1 MSSAIDPSR
10 RAHAIVLSGAATSQG
25 LATALEQF
33 PDAAIVAAD
42 SGLAAAVALGVSVTV
57 VVGDFDSVDRD
68 QLKAAR
74 RQGAAVER
82 YSCEKDATDIELAV
96 HTAVA
101 RGATSVCVV
110 DSTRGRLDHFLAT
123 TSFLASPTL
132 ACIEITARI
141 DDTHVVVVRAGRP
154 QPVPAPVGATVS
166 LVPAGGDAVGVTT
179 NGLRYPLVA
188 ETLPAGTTRGVSN
201 IVDEP
206 VASVGLASGTLL
218 LIVPDART
226 EREAVR

>member
-1 MSSAIDPSR
+1 MSSANDPLR
-10 RAHAIVLSGAATSQG
+10 RAHAIVLSGAATPQG

-42 SGLAAAVALGVSVTV
+42 SGLAAAVALGVGVTV

-68 QLKAAR
+68 QLDAAH

-110 DSTRGRLDHFLAT
+110 DSTHGRLDHFLAT

-132 ACIEITARI
+132 ACTEITARI
-141 DDTHVVVVRAGRP
+141 DDTHVLVVRAGRA
-154 QPVPAPVGATVS
+154 QSVPAPLGATVS

-179 NGLRYPLVA
+179 MGLRYPLTA
-188 ETLPAGTTRGVSN
+188 ETLRVGTTRGVSN

-206 VASVGLASGTLL
+206 GANVVLERGTLL
-218 LIVPDART
+218 LVVPDAST
-226 EREAVR
+226 EREAGR